1 MRLFIFF
8 AGIVLIILFI
18 ILILAALTW
27 KIGVKLRRRLR
38 EKQIH
43 IVMDTND
50 EEAFANVLRIFSPP
64 GVLGFCYDDKTDTLR
79 IIVTVTSA
87 SYQAYMEKLR
97 EIPRI
102 EVI

>member
-1 MRLFIFF
+1 MRLFIFSL
-8 AGIVLIILFI
+8 IVL
-18 ILILAALTW
+18 LILSALTW
-27 KIGVKLRRRLR
+27 KFGVKLRRRLC

-43 IVMDTND
+43 IVMDTSD